1 MGFRMTATDH
11 SVYEEL
17 VAPYAIDALDAE
29 EVAIMEEHLAD
40 CDRCAEEVAS
50 FHEALAEVAPT
61 AAIEID
67 DTLWSRIEAEI
78 APQRGENSN
87 GQLISMAQRRR
98 GSIWLRPSSAVAA
111 VALVVAFVSTATAI
125 GANSS
130 KTSLV
135 KSNSAMESQIV
146 ANAIASP
153 GSKMLHLTSASN
165 KYSLNIVITK
175 EGKAYITGGELPPL
189 NGQTSYQVWGIR
201 ANGMV
206 SIMVFGSHMKGVA
219 FSLPSNAGFAQIA
232 VTQEPMGGSPAPT
245 STPIVSSV
253 Y

>member
-11 SVYEEL
+11 NIYEEL
-17 VAPYAIDALDAE
+17 VAPYAIDALGE
-29 EVAIMEEHLAD
+29 EETSLMEEHLAS
-40 CDRCAEEVAS
+40 CDNCANEVAS

-61 AAIEID
+61 AQVD
-67 DTLWSRIEAEI
+67 KHDTLWAKIESQI
-78 APQRGENSN
+78 APKSVDETGGSIVD
-87 GQLISMAQRRR
+87 ISTRRR

-111 VALVVAFVSTATAI
+111 IALVVAFISTATAI
-125 GANSS
+125 GMNSS
-130 KTSLV
+130 KASFV
-135 KSNSAMESQIV
+135 KNNAAMESQIL

-165 KYSLNIVITK
+165 KYSLDIVITK
-175 EGKAYITGGELPPL
+175 DGKAYITGGDLPPL
-189 NGQTSYQVWGIR
+189 NGQKSYQVWGIR
-201 ANGMV
+201 GNGMV
-206 SIMVFGSHMKGVA
+206 SIMVFGSHIKGVS
-219 FSLPSNAGFAQIA
+219 FSLPSDAGFAQIA

>member
-17 VAPYAIDALDAE
+17 VAAYAIDALDIE
-29 EVAIMEEHLAD
+29 ETSLMEEHLTS
-40 CDRCAEEVAS
+40 CDQCASDVAS

-61 AAIEID
+61 ATLAKDDALWAKIESQI
-67 DTLWSRIEAEI
+67 T
-78 APQRGENSN
+78 PKENSGSGTN
-87 GQLISMAQRRR
+87 IVDISQRRR

-111 VALVVAFVSTATAI
+111 IALIVAFVSTATAI
-125 GANSS
+125 GTNSS
-130 KTSLV
+130 KASFT
-135 KSNSAMESQIV
+135 KSNTAMESQIV

-153 GSKMLHLTSASN
+153 GSKMLHLTSASS

-175 EGKAYITGGELPPL
+175 DGKAYITSGDLPPL
-189 NGQTSYQVWGIR
+189 NGQKSYQVWGIR

-219 FSLPSNAGFAQIA
+219 FSLPANAGFAQIA

>member
-17 VAPYAIDALDAE
+17 VAPYAIYALGAE
-29 EVAIMEEHLAD
+29 EEAMMEEHLAL
-40 CDRCAEEVAS
+40 CDICASEVAS

-61 AAIEID
+61 TETSGMDA
-67 DTLWSRIEAEI
+67 LWGRIEREI
-78 APQRGENSN
+78 SPPDDSADAAKVVAFE
-87 GQLISMAQRRR
+87 QRRR

-111 VALVVAFVSTATAI
+111 IALVISFISTAAAI
-125 GANSS
+125 NMNSS
-130 KTSLV
+130 KQSLM
-135 KSNSAMESQIV
+135 KSNSAMESQMV

-153 GSKMLHLTSASN
+153 GSKTLHLTSASN
-165 KYSLNIVITK
+165 KYSLDIVITK
-175 EGKAYITGGELPPL
+175 DGKAYITGGVLPPL